1 MPLDIRAL
9 TSPDELADWL
19 RVVRTAF
26 LEPPTVPAERLA
38 EVADSFAESRFTGA
52 FEDGGCVGTLRS
64 FPQRVTAVGGARVA
78 ANAVTAVSVA
88 PTHRR
93 RGVLSRMMGA
103 DLAAAHARGEAV
115 ATLISAEYPI
125 YGRFGFGPATH
136 SLDWRVDVAA
146 TGIDRQRALPP
157 GDGRLA
163 LVDAET
169 VLAHGPALHARFLAG
184 RPGAVSRDAAWW
196 RTLTGTGWRAP
207 GWKEP
212 VYVLH
217 RDADGTPA
225 GLLCY
230 EVNDAS
236 RTAKVHDFLTTTA
249 AARRALWTYLC
260 AIDHVAHVEVYH
272 RPPDD
277 ILPLLLPDPRAARVA
292 RAADFLWVR
301 VLDVVAAFEAR
312 TYEAPGSLVIGVA
325 DASGPAGG
333 TYRLTAD
340 ADGTGRVERTAEE
353 PEVLMDVSDL
363 ARLWLGDGSPLA
375 LADAGLLDE
384 RAHGAAARAERLLR
398 TARRPWCPDGF

>member
-1 MPLDIRAL
+1 MPLDVRPL
-9 TSPDELADWL
+9 TGPDELPAWL

-26 LEPPTVPAERLA
+26 LEPPTVPADRLA
-38 EVADSFAESRFTGA
+38 ELTASYGESRFTGA
-52 FEDGGCVGTLRS
+52 FEDGDCVGTLRS
-64 FPQRVTAVGGARVA
+64 FPQRVTAVGGAEVVA
-78 ANAVTAVSVA
+78 DAISGVSVA

-93 RGVLSRMMGA
+93 RGILSRMIGA

-115 ATLISAEYPI
+115 ATLIAAEYPI

-136 SLDWRVDVAA
+136 SLDWRVALAA
-146 TGIDRQRALPP
+146 TGIDRQRALPA
-157 GDGRLA
+157 GGGRLA
-163 LVDAET
+163 LVDAGT
-169 VLAHGPALHARFLAG
+169 ALAQGPALHERLRAT
-184 RPGAVSRDAAWW
+184 RPGAIDRSPAWW
-196 RTLTGTGWRAP
+196 RTLTGTGARAP

-230 EVNDAS
+230 EVDDTS
-236 RTAKVHDFLTTTA
+236 RTAKVHDLLATSP

-260 AIDHVAHVEVYH
+260 TIDHVTHVEIYH

-277 ILPLLLPDPRAARVA
+277 VLPLLLPDPRAARVT
-292 RAADFLWVR
+292 RLADFLWVR
-301 VLDVVAAFEAR
+301 VLDVAAAFGAR
-312 TYEAPGSLVIGVA
+312 TYEAPGSLVFGVA

-340 ADGTGRVERTAEE
+340 ADGTGQVERTEEE
-353 PEVLMDVSDL
+353 PELVLDVGDL

-375 LADAGLLDE
+375 LAEAGLLDE
-384 RAHGAAARAERLLR
+384 RTEGAAARAERVLR

>member
-1 MPLDIRAL
+1 MPLDVRPL
-9 TSPDELADWL
+9 TGPDELPSWL
-19 RVVRTAF
+19 KVVRTAF

-38 EVADSFAESRFTGA
+38 EIVGSFGESRFTGA

-64 FPQRVTAVGGARVA
+64 FPQRVTAVGGGQVA
-78 ANAVTAVSVA
+78 ANAVTGVSVA

-93 RGVLSRMMGA
+93 RGILSRMMGA
-103 DLAAAHARGEAV
+103 DLAAAHARGDAV

-169 VLAHGPALHARFLAG
+169 ALAEGPALHARFLAG
-184 RPGAVSRDAAWW
+184 QPGALSRDAAWW
-196 RTLTGTGWRAP
+196 RALTGTGRRDP

-217 RDADGTPA
+217 RDADGAPA

-230 EVNDAS
+230 EADDTS
-236 RTAKVHDFLTTTA
+236 RTAKVHDLLATTA

-260 AIDHVAHVEVYH
+260 TIDHVSHVETYH

-277 ILPLLLPDPRAARVA
+277 VLPLLLPDPRAAKVTRLT
-292 RAADFLWVR
+292 DFLWVR

-325 DASGPAGG
+325 DPSGRAGG

-340 ADGTGRVERTAEE
+340 ADGTGQVKRTEEE
-353 PEVLMDVSDL
+353 PELSLDVSDL

-375 LADAGLLDE
+375 LAEAGLLDARTE
-384 RAHGAAARAERLLR
+384 GVAARAERVLR